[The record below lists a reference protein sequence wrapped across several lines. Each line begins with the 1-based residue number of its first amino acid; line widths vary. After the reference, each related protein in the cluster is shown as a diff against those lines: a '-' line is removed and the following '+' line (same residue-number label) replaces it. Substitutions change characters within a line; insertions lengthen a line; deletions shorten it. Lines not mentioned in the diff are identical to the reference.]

1 MTDTPTT
8 DLTAPEAVERMAR
21 VIERH
26 QTRKRQNHAR
36 NPRYQPPDERYEPIP
51 DTIRALSAALEAERA
66 RAKALTA
73 ALEKAEKALQ
83 PFARHVD
90 KRTCKITMLWQD
102 GDYKSTYTDTLTPQD
117 FFAAHEA
124 ICAAREAVK

>member
-8 DLTAPEAVERMAR
+8 DLTAPEAVERLAR

-51 DTIRALSAALEAERA
+51 DTLRALSAALEAEKARAEALDAKLKEAVAVINCILEAHESGWPDGQDWGAGNRA
-66 RAKALTA
+66 RAAL
-73 ALEKAEKALQ
+73 
-83 PFARHVD
+83 RD
-90 KRTCKITMLWQD
+90 M
-102 GDYKSTYTDTLTPQD
+102 DTTP
-117 FFAAHEA
+117 
-124 ICAAREAVK
+124 

>member
-1 MTDTPTT
+1 MSDIVKRLRGERVHLLA
-8 DLTAPEAVERMAR
+8 DIDIRLEAADR
-21 VIERH
+21 IE
-26 QTRKRQNHAR
+26 
-36 NPRYQPPDERYEPIP
+36 
-51 DTIRALSAALEAERA
+51 ALE
-66 RAKALTA
+66 A

-124 ICAAREAVK
+124 ICAARDAVNSKKGKRNE